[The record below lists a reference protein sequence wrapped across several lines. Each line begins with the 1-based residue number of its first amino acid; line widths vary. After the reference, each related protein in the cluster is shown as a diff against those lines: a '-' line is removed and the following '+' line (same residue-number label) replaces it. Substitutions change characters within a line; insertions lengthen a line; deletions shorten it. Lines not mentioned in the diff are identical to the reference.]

1 MGFVVGALPILY
13 LIVCWYQ
20 NWRTPHPNSHALDQ
34 VPDEVTVTGEYLG
47 CIRTQVTLD
56 SSHHINHHAHYSVSF
71 TVPTASISSRELELR
86 CHMSQVSGQW
96 RMSTIGRNNTDP
108 ESIKR
113 DTTNTHWP
121 LDITIIHSLA
131 ILRQKYNI
139 ILWHNI
145 NFQLNL
151 NKCPIYERVAI
162 GWKYPCRTPLG
173 CT

>member
-1 MGFVVGALPILY
+1 MLILK
-13 LIVCWYQ
+13 LK
-20 NWRTPHPNSHALDQ
+20 NSKLKLSCTG
-34 VPDEVTVTGEYLG
+34 PGPTNTRDEVVVTGEYLDYLG

-56 SSHHINHHAHYSVSF
+56 TSHHINHHAHYSVSF

-131 ILRQKYNI
+131 ILRQ
-139 ILWHNI
+139 
-145 NFQLNL
+145 
-151 NKCPIYERVAI
+151 I
-162 GWKYPCRTPLG
+162 GWKYPCKTLLQICLLRELISCATGLK
-173 CT
+173 

>member
-1 MGFVVGALPILY
+1 M
-13 LIVCWYQ
+13 LISKLK
-20 NWRTPHPNSHALDQ
+20 NSKLKLSCTG
-34 VPDEVTVTGEYLG
+34 PGPTNTRDEVVVTGEYLG

-56 SSHHINHHAHYSVSF
+56 SSHHINHHKHYSVSF

-86 CHMSQVSGQW
+86 CHVSQVSGQW

-131 ILRQKYNI
+131 ILRQI
-139 ILWHNI
+139 
-145 NFQLNL
+145 
-151 NKCPIYERVAI
+151 
-162 GWKYPCRTPLG
+162 G
-173 CT
+173 CTKPAAAAARQSVRYTTEVGLLSYPDQEQT

>member
-1 MGFVVGALPILY
+1 M
-13 LIVCWYQ
+13 LISKLK
-20 NWRTPHPNSHALDQ
+20 NSKLKLSCTG
-34 VPDEVTVTGEYLG
+34 PGPTNTRDEVVVTGEYLDYLG

-56 SSHHINHHAHYSVSF
+56 SSHHNNHHAHYSVSF
-71 TVPTASISSRELELR
+71 TVPEASISSRELELR

-131 ILRQKYNI
+131 ILQ
-139 ILWHNI
+139 
-145 NFQLNL
+145 Q
-151 NKCPIYERVAI
+151 I
-162 GWKYPCRTPLG
+162 GWKYPCKTLLQICLLRELISCATGLK
-173 CT
+173 

>member
-1 MGFVVGALPILY
+1 M
-13 LIVCWYQ
+13 LISKLK
-20 NWRTPHPNSHALDQ
+20 NSKLKLSCTG
-34 VPDEVTVTGEYLG
+34 PGPTNTRDEVMVTGEYLG

-96 RMSTIGRNNTDP
+96 RMSTIGRNNT
-108 ESIKR
+108 KR

-131 ILRQKYNI
+131 ILWQKYNI

-145 NFQLNL
+145 NLQLEYHHFYTFCFKYCGDELLHFRQTDFQ
-151 NKCPIYERVAI
+151 R
-162 GWKYPCRTPLG
+162 
-173 CT
+173 

>member
-1 MGFVVGALPILY
+1 M
-13 LIVCWYQ
+13 LISKLK
-20 NWRTPHPNSHALDQ
+20 NSKLKLSCTGPGHTNTR
-34 VPDEVTVTGEYLG
+34 DEVVVTGEYLG

-56 SSHHINHHAHYSVSF
+56 SHHNNHHAHYSVSF
-71 TVPTASISSRELELR
+71 TVPSASISSRELELR
-86 CHMSQVSGQW
+86 CHVSQVSGQW

-145 NFQLNL
+145 NFQLEQMPNL
-151 NKCPIYERVAI
+151 
-162 GWKYPCRTPLG
+162 
-173 CT
+173 